1 MLRTDEPIVD
11 KSTLLVFQLQHRAK
25 LGDRQ
30 SLTFGGDILR
40 TRPKTEGTISG
51 RYEDRDDINEFGIYL
66 QSETAINEYVDLVLA
81 GRYDDHNHVKDSV
94 FSPRA
99 AIVLKP
105 QEDQTFRATYNRAF
119 STPSSNN
126 LFLDVRNRID
136 AFGIGSSFEPA
147 LGYSPA
153 IDVRVLGLLD
163 GFTFARDASG
173 LPVYHSPFAPVAG
186 LPTST
191 AIELHDPVFTNVQW
205 GVARGAVL
213 NVFLPTFRPAA
224 VGALTLQGIG
234 AGLSNDV
241 AALQAE
247 AGADLLLDAF
257 TAFIPA
263 QLGGLQNSL
272 ATLNLETSGFDPIA
286 VNANAVTDIV
296 GIDPTI
302 TETFEVGYKGVVN
315 NNLILSLDVYRTK
328 TKDFVG
334 PLRIETPNVF
344 LDPTSLTSALGAAF
358 TAGLADPNN
367 AQLAGALLLLDDPS
381 QGGNGN
387 GSSVDELVGLFVSG
401 TANNGAAFIP
411 FGTITPEQAED
422 PSAVTL
428 SYRNFGQT
436 THWGIDAAF
445 AYYASNGW
453 KLDGNYS
460 FVSDDLFENLDNI
473 ADIALNAP
481 KHKFNVGIGYQH
493 ARSGFSFSGRFRYR
507 DSFPMD
513 SGVYVGT
520 VKSLSAFDATV
531 QYKLPITDTRYAATL
546 TVGASNLTDN
556 KVQEFIGA
564 PAVGRLITSGVV
576 INF

>member
-1 MLRTDEPIVD
+1 M
-11 KSTLLVFQLQHRAK
+11 
-25 LGDRQ
+25 
-30 SLTFGGDILR
+30 
-40 TRPKTEGTISG
+40 G
-51 RYEDRDDINEFGIYL
+51 RG
-66 QSETAINEYVDLVLA
+66 
-81 GRYDDHNHVKDSV
+81 K
-94 FSPRA
+94 
-99 AIVLKP
+99 
-105 QEDQTFRATYNRAF
+105 
-119 STPSSNN
+119 
-126 LFLDVRNRID
+126 
-136 AFGIGSSFEPA
+136 
-147 LGYSPA
+147 
-153 IDVRVLGLLD
+153 
-163 GFTFARDASG
+163 
-173 LPVYHSPFAPVAG
+173 
-186 LPTST
+186 
-191 AIELHDPVFTNVQW
+191 
-205 GVARGAVL
+205 GAVL

-564 PAVGRLITSGVV
+564 PAIGRLITSGVV